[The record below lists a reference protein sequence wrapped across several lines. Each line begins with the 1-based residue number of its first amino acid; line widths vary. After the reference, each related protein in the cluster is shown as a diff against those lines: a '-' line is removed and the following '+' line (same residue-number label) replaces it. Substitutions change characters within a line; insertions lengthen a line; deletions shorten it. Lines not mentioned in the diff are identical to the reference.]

1 VSVLLV
7 VACLAAPPLA
17 RELASFDPVNLPKKE
32 AKTLRAE
39 VERRAK
45 SRYGS
50 YAGDH
55 YAELWGEVG
64 LARKRERLVA
74 ATARQREAFEAEA
87 IPDHS
92 PATQFVCE
100 VYAVLE
106 QRRLAIDR
114 QRDALKKEYRSLV
127 AGEPTG
133 RHIIKKGHQERAAI
147 ITGDRVLL
155 REYAYHLLRL
165 RIGCVHQLELKK
177 APDSVRYLVRHALKA
192 KEPHLRARVAEVLS
206 RRPEVPLGVFLGAMA
221 REKEPGVRAVLAN
234 GLGNLGERA
243 QDAIDRIAP
252 FLDDPDERVRVA
264 LARSLARLHVP
275 EAVEPLVARIGKEEG
290 RARHDFARA
299 LLSLTGE
306 TIGPDADG
314 WARWWQGN
322 RDVVLGEGLPPPGGG
337 KGDLRAHR
345 WKGEGGFYYGLPQVS
360 RRIIYIL
367 DISDS
372 MRFVQGD
379 QTRLE
384 RCITEVN
391 RAIDALPRTAT
402 FAVLAYNSEVR
413 PWRTEMS
420 PATPA
425 NKDAAKAFIA
435 ELRQA
440 HTTNIYDALREAFAI
455 AGGGASKK
463 GTRVK
468 ADTIYLLSD
477 GAPTLPDASYDD
489 PERILKA
496 VREWNS
502 LQRMTIHTIGIGKG
516 LKFSFL
522 IKLAEEHH
530 GEFIRKEW

>member
-1 VSVLLV
+1 VPFLLV
-7 VACLAAPPLA
+7 ALLAAPQLA
-17 RELASFDPVNLPKKE
+17 KELQAFDPVNLPKTE

-55 YAELWGEVG
+55 YAELWAEVG
-64 LARKRERLVA
+64 IARKRERLAA
-74 ATARQREAFEAEA
+74 ATARQREALEAEGV
-87 IPDHS
+87 PDHS

-114 QRDALKKEYRSLV
+114 QRDELKKEYRSLV

-133 RHIIKKGHQERAAI
+133 KHIIKKGHQARAAI
-147 ITGDRVLL
+147 NTGDRVLL

-165 RIGCVHQLELKK
+165 RIRCVHLLELKE
-177 APDSVRYLVRHALKA
+177 APDSERYLVRQALKA
-192 KEPHLRARVAEVLS
+192 KEPQLRARVAEVLS
-206 RRPEVPLGVFLGAMA
+206 RRPKVPLGVFLGAMA

-234 GLGNLGERA
+234 ALGRLGDRA
-243 QDAIDRIAP
+243 RDAIEKITP
-252 FLDDPDERVRVA
+252 LLEDPDERVRVA

-275 EAVEPLVARIGKEEG
+275 EAVEPLIARIGKEEG
-290 RARHDFARA
+290 RERHDFARA

-306 TIGPDADG
+306 KIGPDPDG
-314 WARWWQGN
+314 WARWWQAN

-337 KGDLRAHR
+337 RGDLRAHR
-345 WKGEGGFYYGLPQVS
+345 WKGEGGLYYGLPQVS
-360 RRIIYIL
+360 KRIIYIL

-372 MRFVQGD
+372 MRFVQEG

-384 RCITEVN
+384 RCVTEVN
-391 RAIDALPRTAT
+391 RAIGALPRTAT
-402 FAVLAYNSEVR
+402 FTVLAYNSEVR
-413 PWRTEMS
+413 PWRTELS
-420 PATPA
+420 FATPA
-425 NKDAAKAFIA
+425 NKEAAKAFIA

-496 VREWNS
+496 VREWNA
-502 LQRMTIHTIGIGKG
+502 LQRVTIHTIGIGKG

-522 IKLAEEHH
+522 LKLAEEHH

>member
-1 VSVLLV
+1 M
-7 VACLAAPPLA
+7 
-17 RELASFDPVNLPKKE
+17 
-32 AKTLRAE
+32 
-39 VERRAK
+39 
-45 SRYGS
+45 
-50 YAGDH
+50 
-55 YAELWGEVG
+55 
-64 LARKRERLVA
+64 
-74 ATARQREAFEAEA
+74 
-87 IPDHS
+87 
-92 PATQFVCE
+92 
-100 VYAVLE
+100 LE
-106 QRRLAIDR
+106 QRRLAVDG
-114 QRDALKKEYRSLV
+114 QRDALKREYRKLV

-133 RHIIKKGHQERAAI
+133 KHIIKEGNRERAAI

-165 RIGCVHQLELKK
+165 RIRCVHLLELKK
-177 APDSVRYLVRHALKA
+177 APDSERYLVRHALKA

-206 RRPEVPLGVFLGAMA
+206 RRPDVPLGVFLGAMA
-221 REKEPGVRAVLAN
+221 QEREPGVRAVLASA
-234 GLGNLGERA
+234 LGHLGARA
-243 QDAIDRIAP
+243 QDRIAEITP
-252 FLDDPDERVRVA
+252 LLEDPDERVRVA

-275 EAVEPLVARIGKEEG
+275 EAVEPLIARLGQEKG
-290 RARHDFARA
+290 RARHDLARA

-306 TIGPDADG
+306 KIGPDPDG

-322 RDVVLGEGLPPPGGG
+322 RDLVLGEGLPPPGGG

-372 MRFVQGD
+372 MRFVHEG

-384 RCITEVN
+384 RCVAEVN
-391 RAIDALPRTAT
+391 RAIGALPRTAT
-402 FAVLAYNSEVR
+402 FTVLAYNSEVR

-425 NKDAAKAFIA
+425 NKEAAKAFIA
-435 ELRQA
+435 ELRHA
-440 HTTNIYDALREAFAI
+440 HTTNIYDALREAFVI

-489 PERILKA
+489 PERILQA
-496 VREWNS
+496 AREWNS
-502 LQRMTIHTIGIGKG
+502 LQRVTIHTIGIGKG
-516 LKFSFL
+516 LKFTFL
-522 IKLAEEHH
+522 MKLAEEHH
-530 GEFIRKEW
+530 GEFTHKEW